1 MRRDKRRHRQ
11 GGFILI
17 IVLGAVL
24 TLSALLFGFNQA
36 ARTNLNVADSLCRT
50 EQLRNSAWAGL
61 QIAVAA
67 IRDTDNIYAEPR
79 FANLLSGE
87 NAFPIG
93 DTSCSVTIT
102 EESGLLN
109 VNRLKDENGQLNRK
123 RVDQF
128 LRLIDLLNRRENDS
142 QRIGYGVVPALVD
155 WVDADDEVTHLPF
168 VQGENMGAENDH
180 YQTQD
185 PPYSCRNEP
194 IAMLDELRWVKGATP
209 EALRRLR
216 PLLTCMGDGR
226 ININAAPKLIIES
239 LSERID
245 AALAQMI
252 VNQRRLKPFE
262 TTTELRNV
270 PGMTD
275 NVCQAIQGIITVSP
289 DERYYR
295 VVSRATAQDR
305 KYTIEAVLRRNTQ
318 AGNVD
323 TILYREP

>member
-1 MRRDKRRHRQ
+1 MRRDERGYRQ
-11 GGFILI
+11 DGFILI

-61 QIAVAA
+61 QIAVAT

-79 FANLLSGE
+79 FASLLSGE
-87 NAFPIG
+87 NTFPIG
-93 DTSCSVTIT
+93 DTVCSVTIA

-109 VNRLKDENGQLNRK
+109 INRLKDENGQLNRK

-128 LRLIDLLNRRENDS
+128 LRLIDLLNRREKDA

-168 VQGENMGAENDH
+168 VQGENLGAENDH

-185 PPYSCRNEP
+185 PAYSCRNEP
-194 IAMLDELRWVKGATP
+194 VAMLDELRWVKGVTP

-216 PLLTCMGDGR
+216 PLLTCTGDGR
-226 ININAAPKLIIES
+226 ININAAPKPIIES

-252 VNQRRLKPFE
+252 VNQRRLRPFR
-262 TTTELRNV
+262 TPAELRSV

-275 NVCQAIQGIITVSP
+275 NVFRTIQDVITVSP

-295 VVSRATAQDR
+295 VVSQATAQDR
-305 KYTIEAVLRRNTQ
+305 KYTMEAVLRRNTQ

-323 TILYREP
+323 IILYREP

>member
-1 MRRDKRRHRQ
+1 MRRNRLGYKQ

-24 TLSALLFGFNQA
+24 ALSALLFAFNQA
-36 ARTNLNVADSLCRT
+36 ARTNLNMADGLYRT

-67 IRDTDNIYAEPR
+67 IRDTDNIYADSR
-79 FANLLSGE
+79 LVNLLTGE
-87 NAFPIG
+87 NTFSIG

-109 VNRLKDENGQLNRK
+109 VNRLKDEGGQLDRK
-123 RVDQF
+123 RIDQF
-128 LRLIDLLNRRENDS
+128 LRLIDVLNRQENDS
-142 QRIGYGVVPALVD
+142 QRIGYGIVPALID
-155 WVDADDEVTHLPF
+155 WVDADDEATYLPF
-168 VQGENMGAENDH
+168 VQHENVGAENGH
-180 YQTQD
+180 YQMQD

-194 IAMLDELRWVKGATP
+194 MDTLDELQWVKGVTP
-209 EALRRLR
+209 DGFRRLR

-226 ININAAPKLIIES
+226 ININAAPKPVIES
-239 LSERID
+239 LSERLD

-252 VNQRRLKPFE
+252 VNQRKLRPFK
-262 TTTELRNV
+262 TTAELRNV

-275 NVCQAIQGIITVSP
+275 NVYQAIKDMITLSP

-295 VVSRATAQDR
+295 VISQGSVPDR
-305 KYTIEAVLRRNTQ
+305 KCTIEAVLRRNTQ

-323 TILYREP
+323 TILYREL